1 MAKDD
6 VTNPT
11 VISGNQPSY
20 NADQGLNED
29 HKDQGTDGS
38 LVGIRDEAT
47 LPKGTVDPVYEAKAR
62 VLNHAVWA
70 PSIILT

>member
-6 VTNPT
+6 VTTANA
-11 VISGNQPSY
+11 IIGNQPSY

-29 HKDQGTDGS
+29 HKDEGTVGS

-62 VLNHAVWA
+62 VLNHAV
-70 PSIILT
+70 